1 LSIIKISIQT
11 KGDAAVKTILIVD
24 DEKRIRKIYLKVLSR
39 EGFCVL
45 EAENAE
51 TAYEIM
57 LCTTVDVVLLDINM
71 PEVDGG
77 ILFKIIDTFILKTK
91 VIVASVYPIENQK
104 MVIKN
109 ATDYYDK
116 SDSINTLVEKIKTC
130 VAK

>member
-1 LSIIKISIQT
+1 
-11 KGDAAVKTILIVD
+11 
-24 DEKRIRKIYLKVLSR
+24 
-39 EGFCVL
+39 
-45 EAENAE
+45 
-51 TAYEIM
+51 
-57 LCTTVDVVLLDINM
+57 VVLLDINM